1 MYYRDIRNLRMSE
14 PMSGFPT
21 EIIKIS
27 IQKIEAKI
35 GTYLHVQSVV
45 LISFFLQNL
54 ALYVKVLIT
63 RG

>member
-1 MYYRDIRNLRMSE
+1 MYYRDICNLRMIE

-35 GTYLHVQSVV
+35 PGSLW
-45 LISFFLQNL
+45 F
-54 ALYVKVLIT
+54 IT
-63 RG
+63 N

>member
-45 LISFFLQNL
+45 LISFFFAEFGPLC
-54 ALYVKVLIT
+54 
-63 RG
+63 